1 MATTPQDLK
10 DWQIDLAGVVIG
22 HGTRVLIEDIDG
34 NGTPPKRST
43 AQPIPGEDG
52 SYPGRDLL
60 GVRTLR
66 IQAGIRTPGDPA
78 AALDL
83 LAQLEATADS
93 PVRLEPGATDVL
105 RICRP
110 GRPARRQY
118 GRVLSVDPVS
128 MARAVHGWIPV
139 HITFEGLDPAW
150 YFDEVSGVTMPLD
163 TSKQDKQGFTAP
175 LRAPLTAGT
184 ADPESRPGRAVNAG
198 NRPSW
203 PTIRITGPVVNPKV
217 WIEDHPDAVLEFEP
231 LALGDGEWIDIET
244 RPGTRWVTRNGQGS
258 AAGLLTRRSRLDAF
272 TIPPGRSDIRWSA
285 QDATNTTRLNVT
297 WRSASTSL

>member
-1 MATTPQDLK
+1 MATYPDLT

-22 HGTRVLIEDIDG
+22 HGTPVLIEDIDG
-34 NGTPPKRST
+34 PGTPDKRST

-83 LAQLEATADS
+83 FAQLEATADS

-105 RICRP
+105 RIRRP
-110 GRPARRQY
+110 GRPASRLF
-118 GRVLSVDPVS
+118 GRVASVRAVS

-150 YFDEVSGVTMPLD
+150 YADEVSGVNLPLD
-163 TSKQDKQGFTAP
+163 TSNRDKEGFTAP

-184 ADPESRPGRAVNAG
+184 ADPESRPGRAVNNG

-217 WIEDHPDAVLEFEP
+217 WIEGHPDAVLEFEP
-231 LALGDGEWIDIET
+231 LALGDSEWIGIET

-272 TIPPGRSDIRWSA
+272 AIPPGLSDIRWSA
-285 QDATNTTRLNVT
+285 QDATNTSRLSVT